1 MYFINFSGRRTLH
14 NPFQGR
20 NRPWDPYG
28 ICNVDFSEL
37 LLGHRFLEL
46 KVPIHNCPLPDVLGM
61 EGGNGS
67 RLVGIAGAVDGPGEW
82 GAVGSVH
89 IFPLPDMLGMEGGGS
104 SVMGLVSRG

>member
-1 MYFINFSGRRTLH
+1 M
-14 NPFQGR
+14 
-20 NRPWDPYG
+20 
-28 ICNVDFSEL
+28 
-37 LLGHRFLEL
+37 LGHRFLEL

-82 GAVGSVH
+82 RAVGSVH